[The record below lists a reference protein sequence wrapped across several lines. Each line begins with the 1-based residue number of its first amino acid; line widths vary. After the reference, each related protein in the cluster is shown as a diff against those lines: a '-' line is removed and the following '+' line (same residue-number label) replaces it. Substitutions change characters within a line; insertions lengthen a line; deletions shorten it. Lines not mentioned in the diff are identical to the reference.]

1 MAIFQEE
8 ATVPRIRPD
17 LEFIQTSYQGKPAV
31 VVRDSLG
38 LIPNPILIQGDGLT
52 LLPLLDGTCSLRDI
66 QLALVRQRGG
76 ELISLDSIGRL
87 LLELDK
93 AFMLESD
100 RFRSQRTKLTDEFLK
115 MDLRRATLAGQA
127 YPAKRAELKMYL
139 DALLASTEQI
149 PSGPPGTRVLGLVA
163 PHIDLESGKMIY
175 AKAYSGLKGL
185 APKTIFLLG
194 TGHGLEDALFSLT
207 EKDFETPLGLIRT
220 DKKSVVSLKRAG
232 EKTVSASDFAHRR
245 EHSLE
250 FQLLF
255 LQHLFGPDILIV
267 PILFGSFLGY
277 LSRSSRPSQIAGV
290 GAFLDVLSGL
300 IASAGREGFVVA
312 GVDFSHIG
320 PKFGHNRSAGS
331 LLREA
336 KEHDRALLDA
346 CAKRSAEDLWAESR
360 RVKDEYNVCGFSTLA
375 CLLEI
380 LPPAEGRLLGYD
392 VWMEEATNSAV
403 SFAAMAFDAMGDG
416 RG

>member
-1 MAIFQEE
+1 MTIFQEG

-17 LEFIQTSYQGKPAV
+17 LEFIRISYQGKPAV
-31 VVRDSLG
+31 VVRDNLG
-38 LIPNPILIQGDGLT
+38 LIPKPILIQGDVLALVG
-52 LLPLLDGTCSLRDI
+52 LLDGTLTLRDI

-76 ELISLDSIGRL
+76 EFVSLDSIGQL

-93 AFMLESD
+93 ALMLESD
-100 RFRSQRTKLTDEFLK
+100 RFHSLRTKLTEEFLK
-115 MDLRRATLAGQA
+115 MDLRRAALAGQA
-127 YPAKRAELKMYL
+127 YPAKRAELRMYL
-139 DALLASTEQI
+139 DALLASAGQI
-149 PSGPPGTRVLGLVA
+149 PPGPPGTRVLGLIA

-175 AKAYSGLKGL
+175 ARAYSVLKGL

-194 TGHGLEDALFSLT
+194 TGHSLEDALFSLT
-207 EKDFETPLGLIRT
+207 EKDFETPLGLART
-220 DKKSVVSLKRAG
+220 DKKSVGSLKRAG
-232 EKTVSASDFAHRR
+232 KETVSASDFAHRR

-277 LSRSSRPSQIAGV
+277 QSRNDWPWQIAGV
-290 GAFLDVLSGL
+290 RAFLDVLSGL
-300 IASAGREGFVVA
+300 ITRAGRDGLVVA

-320 PKFGHNRSAGS
+320 PKFGHNRSAAS
-331 LLREA
+331 FLREA
-336 KEHDRALLDA
+336 EEHDRALLDA
-346 CAKRSAEDLWAESR
+346 CAKRNTEGLWAESR
-360 RVKDEYNVCGFSTLA
+360 RVNDEYNVCGFSTLA
-375 CLLEI
+375 CLLET